1 LLCGQ
6 GVAAAVYFGYSV
18 ESLQMLG
25 AAMQLTT
32 KPEVLAPRVKR
43 GGKMFDDENLDLLSH
58 LLDDFIKVPGL
69 PIRFGLDGIM
79 GAVPWIGDIL
89 GGIASCIIIVA
100 AWYRGVSYPIL
111 LRMIANV
118 GIEVVVGAIP
128 VLGDAFDI
136 AWRAN
141 RRNYALLTG
150 SLYEPRKYTI
160 QSWFFLIALC
170 IVLMALVLLPM
181 LLLAWLATGA
191 LHSVFGVNIKFHSW
205 L

>member
-1 LLCGQ
+1 M
-6 GVAAAVYFGYSV
+6 AVI
-18 ESLQMLG
+18 
-25 AAMQLTT
+25 A
-32 KPEVLAPRVKR
+32 KPEVISSRSKR
-43 GGKMFDDENLDLLSH
+43 GGKMFDDENLDILSH

-79 GAVPWIGDIL
+79 GAVPGIGDVL

-100 AWYRGVSYPIL
+100 AWARGVSYGVL
-111 LRMIANV
+111 LRMLANV

-160 QSWFFLIALC
+160 RSWLFLITLC
-170 IVLMALVLLPM
+170 LLLMAMVVLPMVLM
-181 LLLAWLATGA
+181 AWLATGA
-191 LHSVFGVNIKFHSW
+191 VHSLFGVNVRIHSW

>member
-1 LLCGQ
+1 MGI
-6 GVAAAVYFGYSV
+6 AA
-18 ESLQMLG
+18 
-25 AAMQLTT
+25 
-32 KPEVLAPRVKR
+32 KPEILSPRTKR

-100 AWYRGVSYPIL
+100 AWYRGVSYGTL

-118 GIEVVVGAIP
+118 GIEVAVGAIP

-160 QSWFFLIALC
+160 QSWLFLIALC
-170 IVLMALVLLPM
+170 VLLMLLVLLPM
-181 LLLAWLATGA
+181 LLLAWLATGV
-191 LHSVFGVNIKFHSW
+191 LHLLSGVNLHFPSW